1 VVSQEHGEHPC
12 SFPRDLRFLP
22 FDRGTSFVSSF
33 SFLAQV
39 GSCFLG
45 EALVPP
51 VLVGFFAQLACGKD
65 LNAGGFIS

>member
-1 VVSQEHGEHPC
+1 
-12 SFPRDLRFLP
+12 
-22 FDRGTSFVSSF
+22 VSSF
-33 SFLAQV
+33 SFLAWGGGGWGGF

-65 LNAGGFIS
+65 LNAGGCIS